1 MRLEP
6 IVGVEHAPIGSAVV
20 DDPVFALAVLDERR
34 GVAARV
40 AVRVAVRV
48 RIAAVGVTVAVAVG
62 AVAVLLAATH
72 GGEGSS
78 VVARFDLRRNCIK
91 RRSEGARAMV
101 PTLSSRQ
108 APLVPSRRV
117 GTRWRHRGSRAVILA
132 SSSADAKKAVVVG
145 AGPAGTLSALYLAN
159 LGWHVKVYERRAAS
173 GDARGAD
180 AGAGRP
186 DISYNVVLSPRGMNA
201 LAGAG
206 VTLPEERVVRMV
218 GNVRHLPGAAPAVS
232 RQFRG
237 TVAVNRDA
245 LSDAIASTAATMHPK
260 RIEFTR
266 GYGVRDVDFARRVAV
281 FAPSDAPSD
290 DLSDDEDGVLRC
302 VSAPYDLLV
311 AADGVN
317 SAVRSMLAKGGD
329 VRVTQNADEMM
340 FKTVKLPA
348 RNGEEAARCFH
359 TWPRGLVS
367 MLAPPDPAG
376 TLSGV
381 IILPGGAHG
390 GAHGGARRAWT
401 WDAVADEDDVRAL
414 FEDKFPDA
422 FNGAPVPPEAA
433 AQILAQR
440 SRRGGVTTRCSRLA
454 NADGSVVLVGDAAH
468 SCWPSLG
475 QGANCALETA
485 QYLAFAI
492 ESMPD
497 DLRGAVRRFDEVRTP
512 QVHACGRLSEA
523 GFGGVAKRAGNF
535 FFFAKIGL
543 LALLNKAMP
552 FFFDK
557 PALANINDPAWAYD
571 DVEDAVAQE
580 TQALAAFGG
589 VLLAALVG
597 VVSFGWERFIGA
609 SVGAVKAI
617 ALGEGTAADE
627 GAALA
632 ALGSAAAMTG
642 LFRWLAKRRRERR
655 KGNMS
660 PAVFVSP
667 SGGGAAAAA

>member
-1 MRLEP
+1 
-6 IVGVEHAPIGSAVV
+6 
-20 DDPVFALAVLDERR
+20 
-34 GVAARV
+34 
-40 AVRVAVRV
+40 
-48 RIAAVGVTVAVAVG
+48 
-62 AVAVLLAATH
+62 
-72 GGEGSS
+72 
-78 VVARFDLRRNCIK
+78 
-91 RRSEGARAMV
+91 MV

-108 APLVPSRRV
+108 APLVSSRRV
-117 GTRWRHRGSRAVILA
+117 GTRWRRRGSRAVILA

-145 AGPAGTLSALYLAN
+145 AGPAGSLSALYLAN

-232 RQFRG
+232 RQFKG

-245 LSDAIASTAATMHPK
+245 LSDAIASTAATKHPG

-290 DLSDDEDGVLRC
+290 GDLSADEDA

-317 SAVRSMLAKGGD
+317 SAVRSMLARGGD

-348 RNGEEAARCFH
+348 PSSDGGGSDAEEAARCFH

-381 IILPGGAHG
+381 IILPGGAHA
-390 GAHGGARRAWT
+390 GAHRGAHRGTWT

-422 FNGAPVPPEAA
+422 FNGAPVPPEAV

-440 SRRGGVTTRCSRLA
+440 PRRGGVTTHCSRLA
-454 NADGSVVLVGDAAH
+454 NADGSVALVGDAAH

-492 ESMPD
+492 ESMPG
-497 DLRGAVRRFDEVRTP
+497 DLTAAVKRFDEVRAP

-535 FFFAKIGL
+535 LFFAKIGL

-589 VLLAALVG
+589 VLLAASIG
-597 VVSFGWERFIGA
+597 VVVFGWERFIGA
-609 SVGAVKAI
+609 SIGAVKAI
-617 ALGEGTAADE
+617 ALGEGTRADE

-667 SGGGAAAAA
+667 SRGGAAAAA

>member
-1 MRLEP
+1 
-6 IVGVEHAPIGSAVV
+6 
-20 DDPVFALAVLDERR
+20 
-34 GVAARV
+34 
-40 AVRVAVRV
+40 
-48 RIAAVGVTVAVAVG
+48 
-62 AVAVLLAATH
+62 
-72 GGEGSS
+72 
-78 VVARFDLRRNCIK
+78 
-91 RRSEGARAMV
+91 MV

-108 APLVPSRRV
+108 APLVSSRRV
-117 GTRWRHRGSRAVILA
+117 GTRWRRRGSRAVILA
-132 SSSADAKKAVVVG
+132 SSSSDAKKAVVVG
-145 AGPAGTLSALYLAN
+145 AGPAGSLSALYLAN

-232 RQFRG
+232 RQFKG

-245 LSDAIASTAATMHPK
+245 LSDAIASTAATRHPG

-290 DLSDDEDGVLRC
+290 ARPSDGDLSDDEDA

-317 SAVRSMLAKGGD
+317 SAVRSMLTDAGD

-348 RNGEEAARCFH
+348 RVSDGSSDADASREESARCFH

-381 IILPGGAHG
+381 IILPGGAHAG
-390 GAHGGARRAWT
+390 AHAGAHGGAHRGTWT

-422 FNGAPVPPEAA
+422 FNGAPVPPEAV
-433 AQILAQR
+433 AQILAQTP
-440 SRRGGVTTRCSRLA
+440 RRGGVTTHCSRLA
-454 NADGSVVLVGDAAH
+454 NADGSVALVGDAAH

-485 QYLAFAI
+485 QYLAYSI

-523 GFGGVAKRAGNF
+523 GFGGVARRAGNF
-535 FFFAKIGL
+535 LFFAKIGL

-589 VLLAALVG
+589 VLLAASIG
-597 VVSFGWERFIGA
+597 VAVFGWERFIGA

-617 ALGEGTAADE
+617 ALGEGTRADE
-627 GAALA
+627 GAALV

-655 KGNMS
+655 KGNTS
-660 PAVFVSP
+660 PAVFASP